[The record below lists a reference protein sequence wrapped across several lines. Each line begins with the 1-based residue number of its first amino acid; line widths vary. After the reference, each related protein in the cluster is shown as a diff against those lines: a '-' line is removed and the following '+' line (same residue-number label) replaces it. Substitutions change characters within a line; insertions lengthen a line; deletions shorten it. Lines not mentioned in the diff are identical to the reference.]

1 MSTIQPQPPA
11 GFQAEV
17 LSGAI
22 PPGRP
27 GTLEIKVRW
36 KQGKIKPG
44 PAQLVSPSG
53 GTKSVNVL
61 GITQVTPTSRM
72 PVDPAM
78 MMLGITG
85 AVPADILPGS
95 LLVQN

>member
-1 MSTIQPQPPA
+1 MSKIQPQPPA

-17 LSGAI
+17 LSGAA
-22 PPGRP
+22 PPGRQ

-36 KQGKIKPG
+36 RQGKIKRG

-53 GTKSVNVL
+53 GTKPVNVL
-61 GITQVTPTSRM
+61 GITQVTPLPHK
-72 PVDPAM
+72 PVDAAL

-85 AVPADILPGS
+85 AVAADIVPGS
-95 LLVQN
+95 LLVQS